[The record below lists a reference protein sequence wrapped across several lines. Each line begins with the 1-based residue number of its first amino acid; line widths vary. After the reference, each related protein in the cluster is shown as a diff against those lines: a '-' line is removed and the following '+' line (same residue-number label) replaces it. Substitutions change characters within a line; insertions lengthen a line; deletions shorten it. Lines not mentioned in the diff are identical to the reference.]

1 MNGWILIGARS
12 RAHTQPRRTQTHRRS
27 GSRVPVHRI
36 TKADSV
42 ASIAIF
48 ILIIPRAWSLLR
60 QVIDVLLEATPRRVD
75 LDEVRRHIAEEPGV
89 VDVHDLHAWTI
100 TRGVPVFTRCR

>member
-1 MNGWILIGARS
+1 M
-12 RAHTQPRRTQTHRRS
+12 AHAAEHTLSHAVPRLTAA
-27 GSRVPVHRI
+27 VVHAYPFTGF

-42 ASIAIF
+42 ASITIF